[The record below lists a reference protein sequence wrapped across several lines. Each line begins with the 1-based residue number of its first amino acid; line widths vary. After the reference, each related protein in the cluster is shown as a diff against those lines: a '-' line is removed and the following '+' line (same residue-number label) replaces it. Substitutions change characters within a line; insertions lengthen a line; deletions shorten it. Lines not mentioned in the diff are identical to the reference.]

1 MVTPAD
7 DPHPSI
13 ESHLLP
19 DSLVDEPSYGP
30 SLLKKQR
37 KVAKPSKSSS
47 NAAGILESPT
57 SMGKNAVGM
66 VEEMSEEIDWDSLTF
81 SLTPTDTMY
90 LTETTATEPWMPG
103 SLRPY
108 GPIQMSP
115 AAGVLNYGQGLF
127 EGMKAYRT
135 SKGRVV
141 FFRPEEN
148 ARRMQRGADRLKMPP
163 VPESVFIDAV
173 EQCVQA
179 NLKWLPPTGKGAMYV
194 RPLLMGSGPILGVA
208 PAPSYTFLVYVTPV
222 GPYFKGGVTAI
233 DLLISEEHHRAAPGG
248 SGGVKAIGNYAPG
261 MMPSRKAKKAGYAEV
276 IYLDAETHSFV
287 EEVGAANF
295 FCVKDGVLYTPE
307 LTGTILP
314 GITRNSIIELAR
326 HNGIEVVET
335 KVEATFAMTADEAFC
350 CGTAAVISPIG
361 SITKGETKATYGDG
375 MPGEITQRL
384 YNQLVGIQSEEE
396 EDIFGWLHE
405 VPR

>member
-1 MVTPAD
+1 
-7 DPHPSI
+7 
-13 ESHLLP
+13 
-19 DSLVDEPSYGP
+19 
-30 SLLKKQR
+30 
-37 KVAKPSKSSS
+37 
-47 NAAGILESPT
+47 
-57 SMGKNAVGM
+57 
-66 VEEMSEEIDWDSLTF
+66 MSEEIDWDSMTF

-90 LTETTATEPWMPG
+90 ITETGIDEPWMPG
-103 SLRPY
+103 NLVPY
-108 GPIQMSP
+108 GDMKISP

-148 ARRMQRGADRLKMPP
+148 ARRMQRGADRLRMPP

-173 EQCVQA
+173 EQCVQQ
-179 NLKWLPPTGKGAMYV
+179 NIRWLPPTGRGAMYV
-194 RPLLMGSGPILGVA
+194 RPLLMGSGAVLGVA
-208 PAPSYTFLVYVTPV
+208 PAPSYRFLVYVTPV

-233 DLLISEEHHRAAPGG
+233 NLVISEEHHRAAPGG
-248 SGGVKAIGNYAPG
+248 SGGIKAIGNYAPG
-261 MMPSRKAKKAGYAEV
+261 MMPSNKAKSKGYAEV
-276 IYLDAETHSFV
+276 IYLDAETHTSI

-314 GITRNSIIELAR
+314 GITRNSLIKLAR
-326 HNGIEVVET
+326 HNGIEVHET
-335 KVEATFAMTADEAFC
+335 KVTAEFAMGADEAFC

-361 SITKGETKATYGDG
+361 SITKGDVKAVYGNG
-375 MPGEITQRL
+375 SPGEMTTIL
-384 YNQLVGIQSEEE
+384 YNKLVGIQNETE

-405 VPR
+405 IPM

>member
-1 MVTPAD
+1 
-7 DPHPSI
+7 
-13 ESHLLP
+13 
-19 DSLVDEPSYGP
+19 
-30 SLLKKQR
+30 
-37 KVAKPSKSSS
+37 
-47 NAAGILESPT
+47 
-57 SMGKNAVGM
+57 
-66 VEEMSEEIDWDSLTF
+66 MSEEIDWDSLTF

-90 LTETTATEPWMPG
+90 LTETAIDEPWKPG
-103 SLRPY
+103 DLMPY
-108 GPIQMSP
+108 GDMKISP

-135 SKGRVV
+135 SKDRVV

-163 VPESVFIDAV
+163 VPESIFIDAV
-173 EQCVQA
+173 EQCVQE
-179 NLKWLPPTGKGAMYV
+179 NLRWLPPTGRGAMYV
-194 RPLLMGSGPILGVA
+194 RPLLMGSGAVLGVS
-208 PAPSYTFLVYVTPV
+208 PAPSYRFLVYVTPV

-233 DLLISEEHHRAAPGG
+233 DLVISEEHHRAAPGG

-261 MMPSRKAKKAGYAEV
+261 MMPSKKAKAEGYAEV
-276 IYLDAETHSFV
+276 IYLDAETHTCI

-314 GITRNSIIELAR
+314 GITRDSLIKLAR
-326 HNGIEVVET
+326 HNGIEVHET
-335 KVEATFAMTADEAFC
+335 KVTAEFAMQADEAFC

-361 SITKGETKATYGDG
+361 SITKGEIKAKYGNG
-375 MPGEITQRL
+375 NPGEMTTML
-384 YNQLVGIQSEEE
+384 YNQLVGIQNETE

-405 VPR
+405 VPL